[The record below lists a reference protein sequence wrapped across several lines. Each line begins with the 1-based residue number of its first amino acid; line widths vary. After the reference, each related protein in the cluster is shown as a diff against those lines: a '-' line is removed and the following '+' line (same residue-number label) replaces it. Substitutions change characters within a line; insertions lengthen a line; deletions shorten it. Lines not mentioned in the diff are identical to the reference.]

1 MPDTPPTI
9 IRLPESASPLFSLGH
24 VVATPGA
31 ISTMEKHGIDAAS
44 LLTRHVTGD
53 WGDLDE
59 EDKQENDR
67 ALRIGGRLF
76 SAYGE
81 ADTESRI
88 WLITAAVCD
97 DGRRLATTFVLP
109 EEY

>member
-9 IRLPESASPLFSLGH
+9 IRLPLGANPRFSLGH

-31 ISTMEKHGIDAAS
+31 TSTMEQFGIDPAS
-44 LLTRHVTGD
+44 LLARHVTGD

-59 EDKQENDR
+59 EDRAANDE
-67 ALRIGGRLF
+67 ALLYDGRLL

-81 ADTESRI
+81 ADSDSRI
-88 WLITAAVCD
+88 WLITEWDRSV
-97 DGRRLATTFVLP
+97 TTLLRP
-109 EEY
+109 EDY